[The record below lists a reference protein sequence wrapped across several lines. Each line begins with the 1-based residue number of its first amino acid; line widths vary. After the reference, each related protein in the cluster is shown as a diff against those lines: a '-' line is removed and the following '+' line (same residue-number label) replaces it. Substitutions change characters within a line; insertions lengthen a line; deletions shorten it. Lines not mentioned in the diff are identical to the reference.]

1 MKTRF
6 QMTLAVA
13 VLIVSHANAQVLT
26 HSGTSGQSYWV
37 EQFGMPK
44 DARYVFCQTNACPQR
59 SLKHLALPVPPKMEI
74 PAPPIVL
81 PKSQAPEEVVL
92 MSPAPKLRAKP
103 IHKPLKRR
111 KPKVDIDCKPTTKK

>member
-1 MKTRF
+1 MRARF
-6 QMTLAVA
+6 QATLVVA
-13 VLIVSHANAQVLT
+13 TWIVAHANAQVLT
-26 HSGTSGQSYWV
+26 QSGPVDQPYWV

-44 DARYVFCQTNACPQR
+44 DARYVFCQTKACPQR
-59 SLKHLALPVPPKMEI
+59 SLKHLALPVAPKMEV

-81 PKSQAPEEVVL
+81 LKSQAPEEVVL

>member
-1 MKTRF
+1 MRTRF
-6 QMTLAVA
+6 KLSLVA
-13 VLIVSHANAQVLT
+13 AAWIVAHANAQVLT
-26 HSGTSGQSYWV
+26 QSRPPDQPYWV

-74 PAPPIVL
+74 PAPHIVL
-81 PKSQAPEEVVL
+81 LKSQAPEEVVL

>member
-1 MKTRF
+1 MRTRF
-6 QMTLAVA
+6 QATLVVA
-13 VLIVSHANAQVLT
+13 TWIVAHANAQVLT

-59 SLKHLALPVPPKMEI
+59 SLKHLALPVAPTMEV

-81 PKSQAPEEVVL
+81 LKSQAPEEMVL
-92 MSPAPKLRAKP
+92 ISPAPKLRTKP

-111 KPKVDIDCKPTTKK
+111 KPKVDIECKPTTVK